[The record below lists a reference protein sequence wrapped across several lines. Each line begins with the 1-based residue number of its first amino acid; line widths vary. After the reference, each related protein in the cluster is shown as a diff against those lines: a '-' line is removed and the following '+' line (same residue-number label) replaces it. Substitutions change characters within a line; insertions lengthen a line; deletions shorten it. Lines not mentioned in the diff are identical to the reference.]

1 MKEKNEPINVRNEP
15 SRKHARK
22 ISKIKQKNII
32 FDAWFDFDS
41 FWVIIY
47 VRVLFLNL
55 YLQKNQ
61 KGNHEKENHFAPVY
75 RNMGSCNRSG
85 SEQPAASRQPTHPL
99 ASGPAGRRAE

>member
-22 ISKIKQKNII
+22 ISKVKKKNII

-41 FWVIIY
+41 FWVNVY

-55 YLQKNQ
+55 YLQKIQ
-61 KGNHEKENHFAPVY
+61 KGNDE
-75 RNMGSCNRSG
+75 
-85 SEQPAASRQPTHPL
+85 
-99 ASGPAGRRAE
+99 

>member
-22 ISKIKQKNII
+22 ISKIKKINII

-41 FWVIIY
+41 FWVNVY

-55 YLQKNQ
+55 YLQKIQ
-61 KGNHEKENHFAPVY
+61 KGNDE
-75 RNMGSCNRSG
+75 
-85 SEQPAASRQPTHPL
+85 
-99 ASGPAGRRAE
+99 

>member
-41 FWVIIY
+41 FWVNVY

-55 YLQKNQ
+55 YLQKIQ
-61 KGNHEKENHFAPVY
+61 KGNDE
-75 RNMGSCNRSG
+75 
-85 SEQPAASRQPTHPL
+85 
-99 ASGPAGRRAE
+99 

>member
-41 FWVIIY
+41 FWVNAD
-47 VRVLFLNL
+47 VLVLIFHLF
-55 YLQKNQ
+55 LQKNQ
-61 KGNHEKENHFAPVY
+61 KGNHE
-75 RNMGSCNRSG
+75 
-85 SEQPAASRQPTHPL
+85 
-99 ASGPAGRRAE
+99 